1 MKAGRVVFRGGLGLA
16 LLFWASLA
24 LAELREV
31 VQCGDIPNEI
41 VFLGPKAAG
50 ASPWR
55 FERYGAEKRWL
66 SANPEDYPGHG
77 MAHVRNCSERPF
89 GRQIQ
94 VMSFRFRSEG
104 YLLPG
109 VVNHIAIGLR
119 SKLSGYVH
127 GAHSGIERV
136 QGRGVVIG
144 SVASG
149 WPEEDLCPGP
159 FPLVQPETWGRLPGV
174 TRLWGR
180 ATAGDN
186 HCGPSLR
193 DGVWYR
199 FSLRADD
206 TSLEY
211 AVHDDKGRLLRRHR
225 FTDRLMGETDRQEL
239 RGNSGYFLAVM
250 CADADASCRRVP
262 AWRLQVRDFK
272 VSWQ

>member
-1 MKAGRVVFRGGLGLA
+1 MAIRWLAGLA
-16 LLFWASLA
+16 LCSGAGASLA
-24 LAELREV
+24 ALEEV
-31 VQCGDIPNEI
+31 TRCQEVPDEILFVGPGGDGQLPQRIERD
-41 VFLGPKAAG
+41 GAG
-50 ASPWR
+50 TRVLP
-55 FERYGAEKRWL
+55 
-66 SANPEDYPGHG
+66 ANPEGHAGHG
-77 MAHVRNCSERPF
+77 LAHFRNCGVRPA
-89 GRQIQ
+89 GRSIQ
-94 VMSFRFRSEG
+94 VMQFSLRSEG
-104 YLLPG
+104 YFLPG
-109 VVNHIAIGLR
+109 VVNHLAIGLR
-119 SKLSGYVH
+119 ARLTGF
-127 GAHSGIERV
+127 APGIHTGKERF
-136 QGRGVVIG
+136 QGRGIVIG
-144 SVASG
+144 SVAGG

-211 AVHDDKGRLLRRHR
+211 AVYDDKGRLLRRHR
-225 FTDRLMGETDRQEL
+225 LIDGLMGETDRQEL